1 MGDRTNITE
10 WKNIVCIHVDEQHL
24 YQAIAENKIIQR
36 YQGILSVDFL
46 DLLQF
51 REKFNQFSWGILYV
65 RIKRFRKEIIT
76 NEMQLFKEALNIEL
90 LMLAVELLDGI
101 CDEDINIGLS
111 HANLVLL
118 VSELI
123 CSSLHVIM
131 NIEGYDIVHKYVM

>member
-1 MGDRTNITE
+1 MKVFIN
-10 WKNIVCIHVDEQHL
+10 EQQL
-24 YQAIAENKIIQR
+24 YQAITEHEIIQR
-36 YQGILSVDFL
+36 YQGISNVDLL
-46 DLLQF
+46 DLLYF
-51 REKFNQFSWGILYV
+51 REKLNQFSWGMLYV
-65 RIKRFRKEIIT
+65 GIKRFRKEIIT
-76 NEMQLFKEALNIEL
+76 NEIQLFKEALNIEL
-90 LMLAVELLDGI
+90 LMLSVELLDGI

>member
-1 MGDRTNITE
+1 VKVFIN
-10 WKNIVCIHVDEQHL
+10 EQQL
-24 YQAIAENKIIQR
+24 YQAITEHEIIQR
-36 YQGILSVDFL
+36 YQGISNVDLL
-46 DLLQF
+46 DLLYF
-51 REKFNQFSWGILYV
+51 REKLNQFSWGMLYV
-65 RIKRFRKEIIT
+65 GIKRFRKEIIT
-76 NEMQLFKEALNIEL
+76 NEIQLFKEALNIEL
-90 LMLAVELLDGI
+90 LMLSVELLDGI